1 MANTAYRILGQ
12 IAPTQ
17 NTLTNVYVTGATAN
31 GIINTIYLCNQSS
44 ANANVSVIVRPVNE
58 TLANKHFVLQNQR
71 VDAADTLILNLNIT
85 MNSAVIL
92 AANASSRA
100 GESNAALSGANVS
113 ISAFGTEITP

>member
-44 ANANVSVIVRPVNE
+44 ANANVDVVVRPINE
-58 TLANKHFVLQNQR
+58 TLANKHYILQNQR
-71 VDAADTLILNLNIT
+71 IDAADTLILNLNIT

-92 AANASSRA
+92 AANASGRA
-100 GESNAALSGANVS
+100 GEANNQLSASNVS

>member
-1 MANTAYRILGQ
+1 MAQSYKILGQ

-31 GIINTIYLCNQSS
+31 GIISTIYLCNQST
-44 ANANVSVIVRPVNE
+44 ANANVDVIVRPVNE
-58 TLANKHFVLQNQR
+58 ALANKHYILQNQK

-85 MNSAVIL
+85 MNSSVIL
-92 AANASSRA
+92 AANASGRA

-113 ISAFGTEITP
+113 VSAFGVEIS